1 MRMSGQRRDK
11 ELKGSGTGED
21 MQFETNGMNKRG
33 FVGRENSS
41 LFSKL
46 KWNEEEK
53 EEIKRFI

>member
-1 MRMSGQRRDK
+1 MSGQHRDK

-33 FVGRENSS
+33 LVGRENSS